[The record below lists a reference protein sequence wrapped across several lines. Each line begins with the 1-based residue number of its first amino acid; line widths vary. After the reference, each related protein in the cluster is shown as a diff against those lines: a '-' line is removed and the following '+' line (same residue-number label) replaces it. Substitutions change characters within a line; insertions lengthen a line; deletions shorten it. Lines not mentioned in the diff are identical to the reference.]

1 MLSNDNLID
10 LSSIK
15 YQTTCKPI
23 SRIFTLLTIPTALF
37 AIIILCYLG
46 KLPLKVEIHSV
57 ILIGFIYFIYL
68 FFIIHNA
75 YYVSCK
81 FKTQYTAMFFSL
93 KEYVDNNLLTI
104 DNSTKANGSFDDFL
118 KDYTSNLR
126 NTNFSSIAS
135 GIFPTLGILGTFI
148 SIALSMPDFSSGTT
162 DVLEK
167 EISLLLGGVGTAFY
181 VSIYGIFLSIW
192 WTFFEKIG
200 MSRFEHDSFLI
211 KEETKSFFWTRID
224 IESIHIKSNLDNFSK
239 MSEVFEKLTSSD
251 LMDNITV
258 LIEKRVALL
267 DDILKKEVL
276 LSAKIDDNI
285 DNNEKLSIMLKDMTL
300 NMSTTIRSFEQ
311 QKDSYVL
318 SAQLLN
324 NSIEKLNGHMD
335 NLSSDNLKA
344 IYSNIIKSIE
354 TMKSDMEKIEWKFK
368 QGLDEYDAKFTDK
381 LQNSLES
388 IDQQTVKIIEDLTEF
403 KELSK

>member
-1 MLSNDNLID
+1 MLLNDNLID
-10 LSSIK
+10 LSTK
-15 YQTTCKPI
+15 FHTTCRPM
-23 SRIFTLLTIPTALF
+23 SRIFILLTVPSALF

-46 KLPLKVEIHSV
+46 KLPLAVEIHSV

-68 FFIIHNA
+68 FFVRHNA

-81 FKTQYTAMFFSL
+81 FKTQYESMFFSL
-93 KEYVDNNLLTI
+93 KDYIDNNLLTI
-104 DNSTKANGSFDDFL
+104 DDTTKANGSVDDFL

-126 NTNFSSIAS
+126 NNNFSSIAS

-148 SIALSMPDFSSGTT
+148 SIALSMPDFSSANTT
-162 DVLEK
+162 ALEQ
-167 EISLLLGGVGTAFY
+167 EISILLGGVGTAFY

-200 MSRFEHDSFLI
+200 MSRFEHDTYMI
-211 KEETKSFFWTRID
+211 KETTKSYFWTKIY
-224 IESIHIKSNLDNFSK
+224 IESIHIKSNLNNFSK

-267 DDILKKEVL
+267 DDLLKKEVL
-276 LSAKIDDNI
+276 LTTKISDNI
-285 DNNEKLSIMLKDMTL
+285 EHNEKLSTMLKDMTL
-300 NMSTTIRSFEQ
+300 NMSTTIKTFEQ
-311 QKDSYVL
+311 SKDSYTI

-324 NSIEKLNGHMD
+324 NSIGKLNGHLD

-344 IYSNIIKSIE
+344 IYSNIVKSIE

-368 QGLDEYDAKFTDK
+368 QGLDEYDTKFTDK

>member
-10 LSSIK
+10 LSAIK
-15 YQTTCKPI
+15 FQTTCKPI
-23 SRIFTLLTIPTALF
+23 SRIFILLTIPSALF

-46 KLPLKVEIHSV
+46 KLPLTVEIHSV

-68 FFIIHNA
+68 FFVKHNA

-148 SIALSMPDFSSGTT
+148 SIALSMPDFSTGTT
-162 DVLEK
+162 TALEQ
-167 EISLLLGGVGTAFY
+167 EISSLLGGVGTAFY

-200 MSRFEHDSFLI
+200 MSRFEHDAFLI
-211 KEETKSFFWTRID
+211 KESTKSFFWTKID

-239 MSEVFEKLTSSD
+239 MSEVFEKLTSSNM
-251 LMDNITV
+251 MDNINL
-258 LIEKRVALL
+258 LIEKRVEIL
-267 DDILKKEVL
+267 DEILKKEL
-276 LSAKIDDNI
+276 ILSTKISENI
-285 DNNEKLSIMLKDMTL
+285 DNNEKLSTMLKDMTL
-300 NMSTTIRSFEQ
+300 NMSTTIKSFEQ
-311 QKDSYVL
+311 SKDSYTL

-324 NSIEKLNGHMD
+324 NSIGKLNGHLD

-344 IYSNIIKSIE
+344 IYSNIVKSIE

-368 QGLDEYDAKFTDK
+368 QGLDEYDTKFADK
-381 LQNSLES
+381 LQTSLES

>member
-162 DVLEK
+162 DALEK

-200 MSRFEHDSFLI
+200 MSRFEHDTFLI

-239 MSEVFEKLTSSD
+239 MSEIFEKLTSSD

>member
-1 MLSNDNLID
+1 MLLNDNLID
-10 LSSIK
+10 LSTK
-15 YQTTCKPI
+15 FHTTCRPM
-23 SRIFTLLTIPTALF
+23 SRIFILLTVPSALF

-46 KLPLKVEIHSV
+46 KLPLAVEIHSV

-68 FFIIHNA
+68 FFVRHNA
-75 YYVSCK
+75 YYSSCK
-81 FKTQYTAMFFSL
+81 FKTQYESMFFSL
-93 KEYVDNNLLTI
+93 KDYIDNNLLTI
-104 DNSTKANGSFDDFL
+104 DDTTKANGSVDDFL

-126 NTNFSSIAS
+126 NNNFSSIAS

-148 SIALSMPDFSSGTT
+148 SIALSMPDFSSANTT
-162 DVLEK
+162 ALEQ
-167 EISLLLGGVGTAFY
+167 EISILLGGVGTAFY

-200 MSRFEHDSFLI
+200 MSRFEHDTYMI
-211 KEETKSFFWTRID
+211 KETTKSYFWTKID
-224 IESIHIKSNLDNFSK
+224 IESIHIKSNLNNFSK

-251 LMDNITV
+251 LMDNITI

-267 DDILKKEVL
+267 DDLLKKEVL
-276 LSAKIDDNI
+276 LTTKISDNI
-285 DNNEKLSIMLKDMTL
+285 EHNEKLSTMLKDMTL
-300 NMSTTIRSFEQ
+300 NMSTTIKTFEQ
-311 QKDSYVL
+311 SKDSYTI

-324 NSIEKLNGHMD
+324 NSIGKLNGHLD

-344 IYSNIIKSIE
+344 IYSNIVKSIE
-354 TMKSDMEKIEWKFK
+354 TMKNDMEKIEWKFK
-368 QGLDEYDAKFTDK
+368 QGLDEYDTKFTDK

-388 IDQQTVKIIEDLTEF
+388 IDKQTVKIIEDLTEF

>member
-1 MLSNDNLID
+1 MLSNDNFID
-10 LSSIK
+10 LGTK
-15 YQTTCKPI
+15 FQTTCRPL
-23 SRIFTLLTIPTALF
+23 SRIFILLTVPSALL
-37 AIIILCYLG
+37 ALVILCYLG

-68 FFIIHNA
+68 FFVKHNA

-81 FKTQYTAMFFSL
+81 FKTQQESMFFNL
-93 KEYVDNNLLTI
+93 KDYIDNNLLTI
-104 DNSTKANGSFDDFL
+104 DDTTKANGSVDDFL

-126 NTNFSSIAS
+126 NNNFSSIAS

-148 SIALSMPDFSSGTT
+148 SIALSMPDFSSANTT
-162 DVLEK
+162 ALEQ
-167 EISLLLGGVGTAFY
+167 EISVLLGGVGTAFY

-200 MSRFEHDSFLI
+200 MSRFEHDTYMI
-211 KEETKSFFWTRID
+211 KETTKSYFWTKID
-224 IESIHIKSNLDNFSK
+224 IESIHIRSNLNNFSK
-239 MSEVFEKLTSSD
+239 MSEVFEKLTSSNM
-251 LMDNITV
+251 MDNINL
-258 LIEKRVALL
+258 LIEKRVEIL
-267 DDILKKEVL
+267 DEILKKEL
-276 LSAKIDDNI
+276 ILSTKISENI
-285 DNNEKLSIMLKDMTL
+285 DNNEKLSTMLKDMTL

-311 QKDSYVL
+311 QKDGYVL

-324 NSIEKLNGHMD
+324 NSIEKLNNHLD

-344 IYSNIIKSIE
+344 IYTNIVKSIE

-368 QGLDEYDAKFTDK
+368 QGLDEYDTKFADK
-381 LQNSLES
+381 LENSLAS
-388 IDQQTVKIIEDLTEF
+388 IDEQTVKIIEDLKEF

>member
-1 MLSNDNLID
+1 MLLNDNLID
-10 LSSIK
+10 LSTK
-15 YQTTCKPI
+15 FHTTCRPM
-23 SRIFTLLTIPTALF
+23 SRIFILLTVPSALF

-46 KLPLKVEIHSV
+46 KLPLTVEIHSV

-68 FFIIHNA
+68 FFVRHNA

-81 FKTQYTAMFFSL
+81 FKTQYETMFFSL
-93 KEYVDNNLLTI
+93 KDYIDNNLLTI
-104 DNSTKANGSFDDFL
+104 DDTTKANGSVDDFL

-126 NTNFSSIAS
+126 NNNFSSIAS

-148 SIALSMPDFSSGTT
+148 SIALSMPDFSSANTT
-162 DVLEK
+162 ALEQ
-167 EISLLLGGVGTAFY
+167 EISILLGGVGTAFY

-200 MSRFEHDSFLI
+200 MSRFEHDTYMI
-211 KEETKSFFWTRID
+211 KETTKSYFWTKID
-224 IESIHIKSNLDNFSK
+224 IESIHIKSNLNNFSK

-267 DDILKKEVL
+267 DDLLKKEVL
-276 LSAKIDDNI
+276 LTTKISDNI
-285 DNNEKLSIMLKDMTL
+285 EHNEKLSTMLKDMTL
-300 NMSTTIRSFEQ
+300 NMSTTIKTFEQ
-311 QKDSYVL
+311 SKDSYTI

-324 NSIEKLNGHMD
+324 NSIGKLNGHLD

-344 IYSNIIKSIE
+344 IYSNIVKSIE
-354 TMKSDMEKIEWKFK
+354 TMKNDMEKIEWKFK
-368 QGLDEYDAKFTDK
+368 QGLDEYDTKFTDK

>member
-23 SRIFTLLTIPTALF
+23 SRIFILLTIPSALF
-37 AIIILCYLG
+37 VVIILCYLG
-46 KLPLKVEIHSV
+46 KLPLTVEIHSV

-68 FFIIHNA
+68 FFVKHNA

-148 SIALSMPDFSSGTT
+148 SIALSMPDFSTGTT
-162 DVLEK
+162 TALEQ
-167 EISLLLGGVGTAFY
+167 EISSLLGGVGTAFY

-200 MSRFEHDSFLI
+200 MSRFEHDAFLI
-211 KEETKSFFWTRID
+211 KESTKSFFWTRID

-239 MSEVFEKLTSSD
+239 MSEVFEKLTSSNM
-251 LMDNITV
+251 MDNINL
-258 LIEKRVALL
+258 LIEKRVEIL
-267 DDILKKEVL
+267 DEILKKEL
-276 LSAKIDDNI
+276 ILSTKISENI
-285 DNNEKLSIMLKDMTL
+285 DNNEKLSTMLKDMTL
-300 NMSTTIRSFEQ
+300 NMSTTIKSFEQ
-311 QKDSYVL
+311 SKDSYTL

-324 NSIEKLNGHMD
+324 NSIGKLNGHLD

-344 IYSNIIKSIE
+344 IYSNIVKSIE

-368 QGLDEYDAKFTDK
+368 QGLDEYDTKFADK
-381 LQNSLES
+381 LQTSLES

>member
-1 MLSNDNLID
+1 
-10 LSSIK
+10 
-15 YQTTCKPI
+15 
-23 SRIFTLLTIPTALF
+23 
-37 AIIILCYLG
+37 
-46 KLPLKVEIHSV
+46 
-57 ILIGFIYFIYL
+57 
-68 FFIIHNA
+68 
-75 YYVSCK
+75 
-81 FKTQYTAMFFSL
+81 MFFSL

-162 DVLEK
+162 DALEK

-239 MSEVFEKLTSSD
+239 MAEVFEKLTSSD

-344 IYSNIIKSIE
+344 IYSNIVKSIE

-368 QGLDEYDAKFTDK
+368 KELDDYDVKITDK
-381 LQNSLES
+381 LNHSLES
-388 IDQQTVKIIEDLTEF
+388 IDNQTTKIIEDLTEF
-403 KELSK
+403 KKLSK